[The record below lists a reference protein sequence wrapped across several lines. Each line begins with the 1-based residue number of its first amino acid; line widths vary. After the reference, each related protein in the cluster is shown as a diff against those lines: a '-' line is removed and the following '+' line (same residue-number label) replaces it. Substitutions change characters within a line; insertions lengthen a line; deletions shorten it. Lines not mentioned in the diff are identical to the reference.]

1 MNEDLNV
8 VAGWD
13 QGNYEQWRTLE
24 ENSESE
30 VQNSEDSANAEG
42 QVTIG
47 EYETYDE
54 VTNAIRNLEA
64 QQSWK
69 QMTSE
74 ILDIIESSREDGETF
89 GEVPRWRQNLRH
101 LPGKDYY
108 YNVNAITSYEYN
120 HGDSTE
126 LAKPSEKRF
135 LVGPEYGYA
144 HIRYPGDRPDNINGF
159 LKFSDDGSL
168 PEETDF
174 TFENREENKDIP
186 DRINDVFFK
195 LFGGNEFSYK
205 ERMILNGGN
214 EYSDKYLDYREFP
227 DDETL
232 TSILAEMRSIIND
245 IGEDEVLEKKI
256 ELLEQRQDEIRKAE
270 QEAKE
275 RKERLRDQQKLSEI
289 VDTMKNGSKLTLEDL
304 RLVFNDKYD
313 DDASAMSIRNN
324 LSIEEAAMK
333 QLLEHSWSKR

>member
-1 MNEDLNV
+1 MNEDLNA
-8 VAGWD
+8 VAGQD

-30 VQNSEDSANAEG
+30 IQGPEDSTNAER

-64 QQSWK
+64 QRSWK

-89 GEVPRWRQNLRH
+89 DEVPQWKQNLRH
-101 LPGKDYY
+101 LPGKGYY

-174 TFENREENKDIP
+174 TFENKEENKNIP

-205 ERMILNGGN
+205 ERMILNGGDEYGN
-214 EYSDKYLDYREFP
+214 EYLDHREFP
-227 DDETL
+227 DNEAL
-232 TSILAEMRSIIND
+232 IGILAEMRGIIND

-275 RKERLRDQQKLSEI
+275 KEERLRDQQKLSEI
-289 VDTMKNGSKLTLEDL
+289 AGAMENGGKLSLEDL

-324 LSIEEAAMK
+324 LSIDGVALK
-333 QLLEHSWSKR
+333 QLLRRS